1 MASDGTI
8 KIDTK
13 LDSTKAKSALSEFS
27 SLGKTA
33 LNGVKIAVGAVSTAM
48 TAMAA

>member
-8 KIDTK
+8 KIDTE
-13 LDSTKAKSALSEFS
+13 LDSSKAKSALSEFS

-33 LNGVKIAVGAVSTAM
+33 LNGVKTGRDGGIFCQSRL
-48 TAMAA
+48 